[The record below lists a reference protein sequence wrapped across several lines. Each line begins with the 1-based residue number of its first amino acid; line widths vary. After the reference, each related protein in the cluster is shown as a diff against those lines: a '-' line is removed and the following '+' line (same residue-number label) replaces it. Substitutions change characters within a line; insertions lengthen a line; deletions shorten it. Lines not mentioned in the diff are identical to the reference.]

1 MRGCPGTLSPGLLT
15 TQAKQHE
22 ASIVERPGGRVNQ
35 AWVDRLACA
44 AALSY
49 TLPAMHPDGADNERW
64 KPELLS
70 FAQVRAEL
78 LAVVMANHPEFTL
91 EEAERMLREAGF

>member
-1 MRGCPGTLSPGLLT
+1 MARS
-15 TQAKQHE
+15 
-22 ASIVERPGGRVNQ
+22 
-35 AWVDRLACA
+35 

-49 TLPAMHPDGADNERW
+49 PPDMNPDGADKDRW

-70 FAQVRAEL
+70 IAQIRAEL

-91 EEAERMLREAGF
+91 EEAERLLREAGF

>member
-1 MRGCPGTLSPGLLT
+1 MALRVFTTVDTRQAPRLQNAVRARAKLGLMRGCPRTRSPGLLT

-22 ASIVERPGGRVNQ
+22 ASIVERPGARVNQ

-49 TLPAMHPDGADNERW
+49 PSG
-64 KPELLS
+64 
-70 FAQVRAEL
+70 RA
-78 LAVVMANHPEFTL
+78 P
-91 EEAERMLREAGF
+91 RRRR